1 MSRWKK
7 FLSMLMAAVF
17 MLSTGVQAFAGTSL
31 DTALNKVNLYT
42 KGSQGAQLLTWKGVV
57 DPHNFA
63 ATIIVYKAEDGKE
76 YPAYCANPNRPG
88 VENLAG
94 KSYDVDADQKDT
106 DPAVWGVITNGYPYK
121 TPQELGVNTEYEA
134 YYATKMAVWAVV
146 HDNYSNL
153 NDWKANGSQNAKVE
167 KAMKDLVAKGRANQ
181 YVYRTWLAMNP
192 KSPKAEPDSKDS
204 NYLSQEYT
212 LECNVD
218 IRSYRVVIDGDVPA
232 GAKVTD
238 ANNNEKD
245 TFDGS
250 EKTFKVLI
258 PAESAGN
265 GGSFR
270 VLVKGKLENKA
281 VLFGKSHANKQDY
294 YVAPLPS
301 YNGDSWVDLVYGE
314 KGTDPNPDTPDQPGT
329 PDNPDT
335 PNTPTPSTDLQILK
349 VDKGTQ
355 KGLAGAVFK
364 VDVDATTIGHYVTDG
379 SGQVTIQNVSGTVSV
394 TEEVPPE
401 GYVLDENNHKDIEIT
416 DAKPIVITFAN
427 EEMAELEVT
436 KVDQDTGEALAGA
449 TLRVAYDGGH
459 DSFDV
464 YTNASGKAVL
474 SNLKS
479 GTYTVTEITAP
490 DGYILDKTSHSI
502 KLEPGKKATI
512 SIPNRAKPGL
522 VIKKYDEDTGLPLEN
537 AEFSVAK
544 KGGSIVHEGMTDKAG
559 QIRLEGLDEGWYTIT
574 ELAPPKGYLI
584 ATESKDVYLEPNK
597 CVEVKF
603 DNRLRPSLQIMK
615 IDAQTGEA
623 LSGAK
628 FKVTKTED
636 KTVSEYVTDDTG
648 TILIHDLD
656 EAVYTVE
663 EIEAPEGYRI
673 DPDSHKDIALE
684 WGKTKTLVFSDTK
697 NPVLEIQKIDSHTKK
712 PLEKA
717 KFKVTRTEDNT
728 VSEYLTNSEGK
739 ITIKNLTEGIYTVEE
754 IIAPTG
760 YILDTQHQEIEL
772 EAGKTKTLIYENT
785 KKPTLVITKTNVLT
799 EKPVPNTVFKIQ
811 RETENGGVVTLG
823 TYKTNQNGQIIL
835 KDVDPGWYVI
845 TEIRAAQG
853 MSLPKNPVTRKYLA
867 PGENAYMVGIQDSD
881 STAAESNGSGSN
893 ANQGTTGGGT
903 ANDAVSNGTVTKPAG
918 NEIKVTYGGDYGIG
932 EEIPN
937 YPLNS
942 IVIKKTDANTSELL
956 AGAAFEVRKVSEDIS
971 GNSGTIIGRYTTDKS
986 GIIVITGL
994 EAGAYIIEEVN
1005 PPTNYL
1011 LSENSQQQAW
1021 LKADG
1026 TSVVEVVFAN
1036 YPYGS
1041 ILITKV
1047 DAETNKPLAGA
1058 RFKVTT
1064 GDGTAAGNSNGE
1076 FTTNT
1081 NGEILVPNLKP
1092 GSYVVTELEAPA
1104 GYVRDTIPQTIE
1116 VGTDGGTYKVSFKN
1130 QPIGSLVILK
1140 KDADSRE
1147 PLAGAQFKV
1156 TTSKGEVVGNSN
1168 GLFTTDSNG
1177 SITIAGLEKGS
1188 YIIEE
1193 TKAPDGYVL
1202 EEQSRTIA
1210 IDYGRTYTEE
1220 FINRKMTSLV
1230 IKKVDDVTGAPL
1242 VGAKFF
1248 VEKQNGEHVGEY
1260 TTDKTG
1266 TILIP
1271 KLDPDWY
1278 VIRETA
1284 APEGYILD
1292 ETPKTVEVKTNVP
1305 TTVTFSNKPLSG
1317 IKIIKTDSETGAPLA
1332 NVVFS
1337 ISKLNGEKIGN
1348 FKTDKDGMV
1357 YISNLADGYYTVT
1370 ETEGLEGYH
1379 WDKEPKTVEVKSGK
1393 QTILEVENQP
1403 YSGLVIEKRNSRTD
1417 EPISGVEF
1425 LVTKLNGEQIG
1436 YYKTDSSGL
1445 IVIEGLENGKYL
1457 VKETKAAG
1465 GYIQDNEAKEVE
1477 IRDGRRTTLK
1487 VTNDPASSVL
1497 IRKIDSVTKQGI
1509 AGVKFLLY
1517 NSDNEP
1523 IGQFESDDQ
1532 GYIWIRKELPE
1543 GRYKLREIEPAAGYL
1558 SDNSEKTF
1566 YVQKGRT
1573 TEITWENT
1581 KEAGQIVITKRSSE
1595 FNELT
1600 GLPAGSPLSGAVFE
1614 IYNTTGNL
1622 VDKIVSDNRGI
1633 AGSKGL
1639 PVGVYV
1645 IKEVSAPRYY
1655 ALNTRELMAEIRHSG
1670 DIVRFEVLNGSISL
1684 DLTVQKKG
1692 PNSASPGQTIKY
1704 DIYEVANG
1712 SSGVLE
1718 NFYIHDRIPTDATRA
1733 LKVVTGTYS
1742 ERMYYKIT
1750 YKTNY
1755 RDYRTLAENLLT
1767 KNSYEYSLHPNAL
1780 GLANGEYVTDI
1791 RLEFPKASPGF
1802 KMLENMSVYC
1812 QVMPSIPKDYRIIN
1826 RADVGG
1832 RYGNE
1837 WESANTSWNTVV
1849 WAAPTPTVKLPK
1861 TGY

>member
-153 NDWKANGSQNAKVE
+153 NDWKANGSQNANVE

-181 YVYRTWLAMNP
+181 YVYKTWLAMNP

-212 LECNVD
+212 LDCNVD
-218 IRSYRVVIDGDVPA
+218 IRNYRVVIDGDVPA

-238 ANNNEKD
+238 VNNNEKD

-258 PAESAGN
+258 PVESAGD

-301 YNGDSWVDLVYGE
+301 YNGDSWVDLLYGE
-314 KGTDPNPDTPDQPGT
+314 PGTTPEKPDTPTD
-329 PDNPDT
+329 PDTPDT

-364 VDVDATTIGHYVTDG
+364 VEVDATTIGHYVTDS
-379 SGQVTIQNVSGTVSV
+379 SGQVTIKNVSGTVSV

-427 EEMAELEVT
+427 EEMAELEIT

-474 SNLKS
+474 TGLKS

-490 DGYILDKTSHSI
+490 DGYILDKTPHSI

-522 VIKKYDEDTGLPLEN
+522 LIKKYDEDTGLPLEN

-544 KGGSIVHEGMTDKAG
+544 KGGSIVYEGMTDKSG
-559 QIRLEGLDEGWYTIT
+559 QIKLEGLDEGWYTIT

-597 CVEVKF
+597 CVEIKF

-623 LSGAK
+623 LAGAK
-628 FKVTKTED
+628 FKVMKTED
-636 KTVSEYVTDDTG
+636 KTVSEYVTDETG
-648 TILIHDLD
+648 TILIRDLD

-697 NPVLEIQKIDSHTKK
+697 NPVLEIQKIDSQTKK
-712 PLEKA
+712 PLAGA
-717 KFKVTRTEDNT
+717 KFKVIHTEDNT
-728 VSEYLTNSEGK
+728 VSEYLTDESGK
-739 ITIKNLTEGIYTVEE
+739 IVIKNLTEGIYTIEE
-754 IIAPTG
+754 ITAPTG
-760 YILDTQHQEIEL
+760 YILDTQHKEIEL

-811 RETENGGVVTLG
+811 RETENGGVITLG
-823 TYKTNQNGQIIL
+823 TYKTDANGQIIL

>member
-7 FLSMLMAAVF
+7 FMSMLMAAVF

-153 NDWKANGSQNAKVE
+153 NDWKANGSQNANVE

-181 YVYRTWLAMNP
+181 YVYKTWLAMNP

-212 LECNVD
+212 LDCNVD
-218 IRSYRVVIDGDVPA
+218 IRNYRVVIDGDVPA

-238 ANNNEKD
+238 VNNNEKD

-258 PAESAGN
+258 PVESAGD

-301 YNGDSWVDLVYGE
+301 YNGDSWVDLLYGE
-314 KGTDPNPDTPDQPGT
+314 PGTTPGEPDTPTD
-329 PDNPDT
+329 PDTPDT

-364 VDVDATTIGHYVTDG
+364 VEVDATTIGHYVTDN
-379 SGQVTIQNVSGTVSV
+379 SGQVTIKNVSGTVSV

-416 DAKPIVITFAN
+416 DAKPIVMTFAN
-427 EEMAELEVT
+427 EEMAELEIT

-474 SNLKS
+474 SDLKS

-490 DGYILDKTSHSI
+490 DGYILDKTPHSI

-522 VIKKYDEDTGLPLEN
+522 LIKKYDEDTGLPLEN

-544 KGGSIVHEGMTDKAG
+544 KGGSIVYEGMTDKAG
-559 QIRLEGLDEGWYTIT
+559 QIKLEGLDPGWYTIT

-597 CVEVKF
+597 CVEIKF

-623 LSGAK
+623 LAGAK
-628 FKVTKTED
+628 FKVMKTED
-636 KTVSEYVTDDTG
+636 KTVSEYVTDETG
-648 TILIHDLD
+648 TILIRDLD

-697 NPVLEIQKIDSHTKK
+697 NPVLEIQKIDSQTKK
-712 PLEKA
+712 PLAGA
-717 KFKVTRTEDNT
+717 KFKVIHTEDNT
-728 VSEYLTNSEGK
+728 VSEYLTDESGK
-739 ITIKNLTEGIYTVEE
+739 IVIKNLTEGIYTIEE
-754 IIAPTG
+754 ITAPTG
-760 YILDTQHQEIEL
+760 YILDTQHKEIEL

-811 RETENGGVVTLG
+811 RETENGGVITLG
-823 TYKTNQNGQIIL
+823 TYKTDANGQIIL

-867 PGENAYMVGIQDSD
+867 PGENAYMAGTQ
-881 STAAESNGSGSN
+881 TPAEPEGSN
-893 ANQGTTGGGT
+893 SVQNPESGGT
-903 ANDAVSNGTVTKPAG
+903 ANDAVSNGTQTKPAG
-918 NEIKVTYGGDYGIG
+918 NNIKVTYGGDYGIG

-1193 TKAPDGYVL
+1193 IKAPDGYVL

-1210 IDYGRTYTEE
+1210 IDYGKTYTEE
-1220 FINRKMTSLV
+1220 FTNRKMTSLV

-1278 VIRETA
+1278 VIRETK

-1317 IKIIKTDSETGAPLA
+1317 IKIVKLDSETKAPLQGVTFA
-1332 NVVFS
+1332 VA
-1337 ISKLNGEKIGN
+1337 KMNGEKIGN

-1357 YISNLADGYYTVT
+1357 YVSNLENGYYTVT

-1600 GLPAGSPLSGAVFE
+1600 GLPAGSPLSGVVFE

-1742 ERMYYKIT
+1742 ERMYYKVT

-1837 WESANTSWNTVV
+1837 WESANTSWNTTV

>member
-7 FLSMLMAAVF
+7 FMSMLMAAVF

-31 DTALNKVNLYT
+31 DNALNKVNLYT

-76 YPAYCANPNRPG
+76 YPAYCANPNKPG

-94 KSYDVDADQKDT
+94 KSYDVDADQRDT

-121 TPQELGVNTEYEA
+121 TPQELGVDTEYQA

-153 NDWKANGSQNAKVE
+153 NDWKANGSQNANVE

-181 YVYRTWLAMNP
+181 YVYRTWLSMKP
-192 KSPKAEPDSKDS
+192 KTTKAEPDSKDS
-204 NYLSQEYT
+204 SYLSQEYT
-212 LECNVD
+212 LDCNVD
-218 IRSYRVVIDGDVPA
+218 IRSYRVVIDGDVPV

-238 ANNNEKD
+238 VNNNEKD
-245 TFDGS
+245 TFDAS
-250 EKTFKVLI
+250 EKAFKVLI
-258 PAESAGN
+258 PVESAGD

-314 KGTDPNPDTPDQPGT
+314 KGTDPNPDTPDQPDT
-329 PDNPDT
+329 PDNP
-335 PNTPTPSTDLQILK
+335 NVPTPSTDLQILK

-364 VDVDATTIGHYVTDG
+364 VEVNATTIGHYVTDS
-379 SGQVTIQNVSGTVSV
+379 SGQVTIKGVSGTVSV

-416 DAKPIVITFAN
+416 DTKPIVITFAN
-427 EEMAELEVT
+427 EEMAELEIT

-449 TLRVAYDGGH
+449 TLRIAYDGGH

-474 SNLKS
+474 TGLKS

-490 DGYILDKTSHSI
+490 DGYILDKTPHSI

-522 VIKKYDEDTGLPLEN
+522 LIKKYDEDTGLPLEN

-544 KGGSIVHEGMTDKAG
+544 KGGSIVYEGMTDKAG
-559 QIRLEGLDEGWYTIT
+559 QIKLEGLDEGWYTIT

-597 CVEVKF
+597 CIEIKF

-623 LSGAK
+623 LAGAK
-628 FKVTKTED
+628 FKVMKTED
-636 KTVSEYVTDDTG
+636 KTVSEYVTDETG
-648 TILIHDLD
+648 TILIRDLD
-656 EAVYTVE
+656 EAVYSVE

-697 NPVLEIQKIDSHTKK
+697 NPVLEIQKIDSQTKK
-712 PLEKA
+712 PLAGA

-728 VSEYLTNSEGK
+728 VSEYLTDETGK
-739 ITIKNLTEGIYTVEE
+739 IVIKNLTEGIYTIEE
-754 IIAPTG
+754 ITAPTG
-760 YILDTQHQEIEL
+760 YILDTQHKEIEL

-811 RETENGGVVTLG
+811 RETENGGVITLG
-823 TYKTNQNGQIIL
+823 TYKTDANGQIIL

-867 PGENAYMVGIQDSD
+867 PGENAYLAGIQDSN

-893 ANQGTTGGGT
+893 ANQGITGGGT
-903 ANDAVSNGTVTKPAG
+903 GNDTVSNGTQTKPAG
-918 NEIKVTYGGDYGIG
+918 NNIKVTYGGDYGIG

-994 EAGAYIIEEVN
+994 EAGAYIIEEVS

-1076 FTTNT
+1076 FVTDT

-1092 GSYVVTELEAPA
+1092 NSFVVTELEAPL

-1177 SITIAGLEKGS
+1177 SITIAGLEKNS
-1188 YIIEE
+1188 YLIEE
-1193 TKAPDGYVL
+1193 VRAPKGYVL

-1210 IDYGRTYTEE
+1210 VDYGKTYTVE
-1220 FINRKMTSLV
+1220 FTNKKMTSLV

-1393 QTILEVENQP
+1393 QTILEVENKP

-1417 EPISGVEF
+1417 EPIAGVEF

-1445 IVIEGLENGKYL
+1445 IVIEGLENGKFL

-1477 IRDGRRTTLK
+1477 IRDGKRTTLK

-1509 AGVKFLLY
+1509 EGVKFLLY

-1543 GRYKLREIEPAAGYL
+1543 GKYKLREIEPAAGYL

>member
-7 FLSMLMAAVF
+7 FMSMLMAAVF

-121 TPQELGVNTEYEA
+121 TPQELGVKTDYEA
-134 YYATKMAVWAVV
+134 YYITKMAVWAVV

-153 NDWKANGSQNAKVE
+153 NDWKANGSQNAHVE

-181 YVYRTWLAMNP
+181 HVYKSWLSTTP
-192 KSPKAEPDSKDS
+192 KTTAAAPDAKDDK
-204 NYLSQEYT
+204 YLSQEYT
-212 LECNVD
+212 LASNVG
-218 IRSYRVVIDGDVPA
+218 IRSYRVVIDGDVPS
-232 GAKVTD
+232 GSMVTD
-238 ANNNEKD
+238 MDNNPKD
-245 TFDGS
+245 SFEGTETS
-250 EKTFKVLI
+250 FKVLI
-258 PAESAGN
+258 PRDSIEKSGK
-265 GGSFR
+265 FR
-270 VLVKGKLENKA
+270 VLVKSRLENKA
-281 VLFGKSHANKQDY
+281 VMFGIAHSASKQDY

-301 YNGDSWVDLVYGE
+301 YNGDSWAELPYSADGTVPDL
-314 KGTDPNPDTPDQPGT
+314 PDTPTT
-329 PDNPDT
+329 PDNPNNPD
-335 PNTPTPSTDLQILK
+335 TPTPSTDLQILK

-355 KGLAGAVFK
+355 QGLAGAVFK
-364 VDVDATTIGHYVTDG
+364 VEVDATTIGHYVTDS
-379 SGQVTIQNVSGTVSV
+379 SGQVTIKNVSGTVSV

-449 TLRVAYDGGH
+449 TLRIVYDGGH

-474 SNLKS
+474 TGLKS
-479 GTYTVTEITAP
+479 GTYTITEIASP
-490 DGYILDKTSHSI
+490 DGYILDKTPHPI

-512 SIPNRAKPGL
+512 SIPNCAKPGL

-597 CVEVKF
+597 CIEVKF

-867 PGENAYMVGIQDSD
+867 PGENAYSADMQDVSSSRPETGSNTGTADNAQNGAANSGQKPNGSGPSD
-881 STAAESNGSGSN
+881 STVS
-893 ANQGTTGGGT
+893 GGT
-903 ANDAVSNGTVTKPAG
+903 PMQLAG
-918 NEIKVTYGGDYGIG
+918 NGIKVTYGGDYGIG

-1005 PPTNYL
+1005 PPTHYL

-1026 TSVVEVVFAN
+1026 TSIVEVVFAN

-1041 ILITKV
+1041 ILITKI
-1047 DAETNKPLAGA
+1047 DAATNKPLAGA

-1092 GSYVVTELEAPA
+1092 GSYVVSELEAPA
-1104 GYVRDTIPQTIE
+1104 GYVRDTTPQTIE

-1140 KDADSRE
+1140 A
-1147 PLAGAQFKV
+1147 
-1156 TTSKGEVVGNSN
+1156 
-1168 GLFTTDSNG
+1168 
-1177 SITIAGLEKGS
+1177 
-1188 YIIEE
+1188 
-1193 TKAPDGYVL
+1193 
-1202 EEQSRTIA
+1202 
-1210 IDYGRTYTEE
+1210 
-1220 FINRKMTSLV
+1220 
-1230 IKKVDDVTGAPL
+1230 
-1242 VGAKFF
+1242 
-1248 VEKQNGEHVGEY
+1248 
-1260 TTDKTG
+1260 
-1266 TILIP
+1266 
-1271 KLDPDWY
+1271 
-1278 VIRETA
+1278 
-1284 APEGYILD
+1284 
-1292 ETPKTVEVKTNVP
+1292 
-1305 TTVTFSNKPLSG
+1305 
-1317 IKIIKTDSETGAPLA
+1317 
-1332 NVVFS
+1332 
-1337 ISKLNGEKIGN
+1337 
-1348 FKTDKDGMV
+1348 
-1357 YISNLADGYYTVT
+1357 
-1370 ETEGLEGYH
+1370 
-1379 WDKEPKTVEVKSGK
+1379 
-1393 QTILEVENQP
+1393 
-1403 YSGLVIEKRNSRTD
+1403 EKR
-1417 EPISGVEF
+1417 
-1425 LVTKLNGEQIG
+1425 
-1436 YYKTDSSGL
+1436 
-1445 IVIEGLENGKYL
+1445 
-1457 VKETKAAG
+1457 
-1465 GYIQDNEAKEVE
+1465 
-1477 IRDGRRTTLK
+1477 
-1487 VTNDPASSVL
+1487 
-1497 IRKIDSVTKQGI
+1497 
-1509 AGVKFLLY
+1509 
-1517 NSDNEP
+1517 
-1523 IGQFESDDQ
+1523 
-1532 GYIWIRKELPE
+1532 
-1543 GRYKLREIEPAAGYL
+1543 
-1558 SDNSEKTF
+1558 
-1566 YVQKGRT
+1566 
-1573 TEITWENT
+1573 
-1581 KEAGQIVITKRSSE
+1581 
-1595 FNELT
+1595 
-1600 GLPAGSPLSGAVFE
+1600 
-1614 IYNTTGNL
+1614 
-1622 VDKIVSDNRGI
+1622 
-1633 AGSKGL
+1633 
-1639 PVGVYV
+1639 
-1645 IKEVSAPRYY
+1645 
-1655 ALNTRELMAEIRHSG
+1655 
-1670 DIVRFEVLNGSISL
+1670 
-1684 DLTVQKKG
+1684 
-1692 PNSASPGQTIKY
+1692 
-1704 DIYEVANG
+1704 
-1712 SSGVLE
+1712 
-1718 NFYIHDRIPTDATRA
+1718 
-1733 LKVVTGTYS
+1733 
-1742 ERMYYKIT
+1742 
-1750 YKTNY
+1750 
-1755 RDYRTLAENLLT
+1755 
-1767 KNSYEYSLHPNAL
+1767 
-1780 GLANGEYVTDI
+1780 
-1791 RLEFPKASPGF
+1791 
-1802 KMLENMSVYC
+1802 
-1812 QVMPSIPKDYRIIN
+1812 
-1826 RADVGG
+1826 
-1832 RYGNE
+1832 
-1837 WESANTSWNTVV
+1837 
-1849 WAAPTPTVKLPK
+1849 
-1861 TGY
+1861 

>member
-1 MSRWKK
+1 MIKGKK
-7 FLSMLMAAVF
+7 FMSMLLAAIF

-31 DTALNKVNLYT
+31 DNALNKVNLYA

-63 ATIIVYKAEDGKE
+63 ATIIVYRTEDGKE
-76 YPAYCANPNRPG
+76 YPAYCANPNKSG

-153 NDWKANGSQNAKVE
+153 NDWKANGSQNANVE

-218 IRSYRVVIDGDVPA
+218 IRSYRVVIDGDGPA

-238 ANNNEKD
+238 INNNEKD
-245 TFDGS
+245 SFDGT

-258 PAESAGN
+258 PVESAGD

-301 YNGDSWVDLVYGE
+301 YNGDSWVDLPYGTA
-314 KGTDPNPDTPDQPGT
+314 GVVPPDTPDQPGT
-329 PDNPDT
+329 PDT
-335 PNTPTPSTDLQILK
+335 PNTPKPSTDLQILK

-364 VDVDATTIGHYVTDG
+364 VEVDATTIGHYVTDS
-379 SGQVTIQNVSGTVSV
+379 SGQITIENVSGTVSV

-436 KVDQDTGEALAGA
+436 KVDQDTGETLAGA

-474 SNLKS
+474 SDLKS

-490 DGYILDKTSHSI
+490 DGYILDKTPHSI

-537 AEFSVAK
+537 AEFSIAK

-559 QIRLEGLDEGWYTIT
+559 QIRLEGLDPGWYTIT

-597 CVEVKF
+597 CIEVKF

-623 LSGAK
+623 LKGAK

-636 KTVSEYVTDDTG
+636 KTVSEYVTDETG
-648 TILIHDLD
+648 TILIRDLD

-728 VSEYLTNSEGK
+728 VSEYLTNAEGK
-739 ITIKNLTEGIYTVEE
+739 IVIENLTEGIYTVEE
-754 IIAPTG
+754 ITAPTG
-760 YILDTQHQEIEL
+760 YILDTQHKEIEL

-799 EKPVPNTVFKIQ
+799 EKPVPNTVFRIQ

-823 TYKTNQNGQIIL
+823 TYKTDKNGQIIL
-835 KDVDPGWYVI
+835 KDVEPGWYVI

-867 PGENAYMVGIQDSD
+867 PGENAYLANIQDSP
-881 STAAESNGSGSN
+881 SSKPE
-893 ANQGTTGGGT
+893 TGGSSESTGSTQKPDNSGT
-903 ANDAVSNGTVTKPAG
+903 ANGGTTSKPTG
-918 NEIKVTYGGDYGIG
+918 NNIKVTYGGDYGIG

-942 IVIKKTDANTSELL
+942 IVVKKTDANTSELL

-1005 PPTNYL
+1005 PPTHYL

-1041 ILITKV
+1041 ILVTKV
-1047 DAETNKPLAGA
+1047 DATTNKPLAGA

-1064 GDGTAAGNSNGE
+1064 GDGTAAGNNNGE

-1104 GYVRDTIPQTIE
+1104 GYVRDTTPQTIE

-1147 PLAGAQFKV
+1147 PLAGTQFKV

-1168 GLFTTDSNG
+1168 GIFTTDSNG

-1193 TKAPDGYVL
+1193 VKAPDGYVL

-1210 IDYGRTYTEE
+1210 IDYGKTYTEE
-1220 FINRKMTSLV
+1220 FTNRKMTSLV

-1278 VIRETA
+1278 VVRETK

-1348 FKTDKDGMV
+1348 FKTDKDGMA
-1357 YISNLADGYYTVT
+1357 YISSLEDGYYTVT

-1393 QTILEVENQP
+1393 QTIVEVENQP

-1425 LVTKLNGEQIG
+1425 LVTKMNGEQIG
-1436 YYKTDSSGL
+1436 YYKTDSSGM

-1465 GYIQDNEAKEVE
+1465 GFIQDNEAKEIE
-1477 IRDGRRTTLK
+1477 IRDGKRTTLK
-1487 VTNDPASSVL
+1487 VTNDPASSIL
-1497 IRKIDSVTKQGI
+1497 IRKIDSVTKKGI
-1509 AGVKFLLY
+1509 YGVKFLLY
-1517 NSDNEP
+1517 DGDNNP

-1532 GYIWIRKELPE
+1532 GYIHINKELPE
-1543 GRYKLREIEPAAGYL
+1543 GKYKLRELEPAKGYL
-1558 SDNSEKTF
+1558 RDDVPRTF
-1566 YVQKGRT
+1566 YVQNGKT
-1573 TEITWENT
+1573 TEITWENISQMGQIQIT
-1581 KEAGQIVITKRSSE
+1581 KKSSDDNPYNGFPAGTLLQGATFEVYDRANNLLDTMVSDKNGIATSKPLPIGRYVIRETKAPNFYAANANTIDAEIEFVGQIVRLEVLNSSLYTNVSVKKRGYAQVAPNQSIRYE
-1595 FNELT
+1595 FNDIKNNSTTQLT
-1600 GLPAGSPLSGAVFE
+1600 SFYWRDTLPAEAVR
-1614 IYNTTGNL
+1614 L
-1622 VDKIVSDNRGI
+1622 DKIV
-1633 AGSKGL
+1633 
-1639 PVGVYV
+1639 
-1645 IKEVSAPRYY
+1645 
-1655 ALNTRELMAEIRHSG
+1655 
-1670 DIVRFEVLNGSISL
+1670 
-1684 DLTVQKKG
+1684 
-1692 PNSASPGQTIKY
+1692 
-1704 DIYEVANG
+1704 
-1712 SSGVLE
+1712 
-1718 NFYIHDRIPTDATRA
+1718 
-1733 LKVVTGTYS
+1733 TGTWNQRLS
-1742 ERMYYKIT
+1742 YKIV
-1750 YKTNY
+1750 YKTNLNG
-1755 RDYRTLAENLLT
+1755 YRTLSDNLDT
-1767 KNSYEYSLHPNAL
+1767 SKNNVIAASPAAL
-1780 GLANGEYVTDI
+1780 GLPSNEYVT
-1791 RLEFPKASPGF
+1791 EVMFVFGTVKGGF
-1802 KMLENMSVYC
+1802 AQVETPYIYC
-1812 QVMPSIPKDYRIIN
+1812 TVLPNVRHEQRFTN
-1826 RADVGG
+1826 NTDVGG
-1832 RYGNE
+1832 LHQNQWIMGNDR
-1837 WESANTSWNTVV
+1837 WVTVV
-1849 WAAPTPTVKLPK
+1849 YGKKEAQKLPR

>member
-7 FLSMLMAAVF
+7 FMSMLMAAVF

-153 NDWKANGSQNAKVE
+153 NDWKANGSQNANVE

-181 YVYRTWLAMNP
+181 YVYKTWLAMNP

-212 LECNVD
+212 LECNVN

-238 ANNNEKD
+238 VNNNEKD
-245 TFDGS
+245 TFDAS

-258 PAESAGN
+258 PKEAVGD

-301 YNGDSWVDLVYGE
+301 YNGDSWVDLPYGTE
-314 KGTDPNPDTPDQPGT
+314 GTVPPDTPDPDT
-329 PDNPDT
+329 PDTPDT

-364 VDVDATTIGHYVTDG
+364 VEVDATTIGHYVTDS
-379 SGQVTIQNVSGTVSV
+379 SGQVTIKNISGTVSV

-416 DAKPIVITFAN
+416 DAKPIVMTFAN
-427 EEMAELEVT
+427 EEMAELEIT

-474 SNLKS
+474 SDLKS

-490 DGYILDKTSHSI
+490 DGYILDKTPHSI

-522 VIKKYDEDTGLPLEN
+522 LIKKYDEDTGLPLEN

-544 KGGSIVHEGMTDKAG
+544 KGGSIVYEGMTDKAG
-559 QIRLEGLDEGWYTIT
+559 QIKLEGLDPGWYTIT

-597 CVEVKF
+597 CVEIKF

-623 LSGAK
+623 LAGAK
-628 FKVTKTED
+628 FKVMKTED
-636 KTVSEYVTDDTG
+636 KTVSEYVTDETG
-648 TILIHDLD
+648 TILIRDLD

-673 DPDSHKDIALE
+673 DPDNHKDIALE

-697 NPVLEIQKIDSHTKK
+697 NPVLEIQKIDSQTKK
-712 PLEKA
+712 PLAGA

-728 VSEYLTNSEGK
+728 VSEYLTDESGK
-739 ITIKNLTEGIYTVEE
+739 IVIKNLMEGIYTIEE
-754 IIAPTG
+754 ITAPTG
-760 YILDTQHQEIEL
+760 YILDTQHKEIEL

-811 RETENGGVVTLG
+811 RETENGGVITLG
-823 TYKTNQNGQIIL
+823 TYKTDANGQIIL

-867 PGENAYMVGIQDSD
+867 PGENAYMAGTQ
-881 STAAESNGSGSN
+881 TPAEPEGSNNVQNPESGS
-893 ANQGTTGGGT
+893 T

-1168 GLFTTDSNG
+1168 GLFTSDSNG
-1177 SITIAGLEKGS
+1177 SITITGLEKGS

-1193 TKAPDGYVL
+1193 IKAPDGYVL
-1202 EEQSRTIA
+1202 EEQSCAIA
-1210 IDYGRTYTEE
+1210 IDYGKTYTVE
-1220 FINRKMTSLV
+1220 FTNKKMTSLV

-1278 VIRETA
+1278 VIRETK

-1393 QTILEVENQP
+1393 QTILEVEN
-1403 YSGLVIEKRNSRTD
+1403 T
-1417 EPISGVEF
+1417 
-1425 LVTKLNGEQIG
+1425 
-1436 YYKTDSSGL
+1436 
-1445 IVIEGLENGKYL
+1445 
-1457 VKETKAAG
+1457 
-1465 GYIQDNEAKEVE
+1465 
-1477 IRDGRRTTLK
+1477 
-1487 VTNDPASSVL
+1487 PASSLL
-1497 IRKIDSVTKQGI
+1497 IVKTDMETGKPLEGVSIDIAKQ
-1509 AGVKFLLY
+1509 K
-1517 NSDNEP
+1517 
-1523 IGQFESDDQ
+1523 
-1532 GYIWIRKELPE
+1532 
-1543 GRYKLREIEPAAGYL
+1543 
-1558 SDNSEKTF
+1558 
-1566 YVQKGRT
+1566 
-1573 TEITWENT
+1573 
-1581 KEAGQIVITKRSSE
+1581 
-1595 FNELT
+1595 
-1600 GLPAGSPLSGAVFE
+1600 
-1614 IYNTTGNL
+1614 
-1622 VDKIVSDNRGI
+1622 RGI
-1633 AGSKGL
+1633 PS
-1639 PVGVYV
+1639 
-1645 IKEVSAPRYY
+1645 S
-1655 ALNTRELMAEIRHSG
+1655 N
-1670 DIVRFEVLNGSISL
+1670 
-1684 DLTVQKKG
+1684 
-1692 PNSASPGQTIKY
+1692 
-1704 DIYEVANG
+1704 
-1712 SSGVLE
+1712 SGVL
-1718 NFYIHDRIPTDATRA
+1718 YLVLCLLIPVVAWALMQNELNTFAAT
-1733 LKVVTGTYS
+1733 
-1742 ERMYYKIT
+1742 
-1750 YKTNY
+1750 N
-1755 RDYRTLAENLLT
+1755 N
-1767 KNSYEYSLHPNAL
+1767 
-1780 GLANGEYVTDI
+1780 
-1791 RLEFPKASPGF
+1791 
-1802 KMLENMSVYC
+1802 
-1812 QVMPSIPKDYRIIN
+1812 
-1826 RADVGG
+1826 
-1832 RYGNE
+1832 
-1837 WESANTSWNTVV
+1837 
-1849 WAAPTPTVKLPK
+1849 
-1861 TGY
+1861 

>member
-1 MSRWKK
+1 
-7 FLSMLMAAVF
+7 MLMAAVF
-17 MLSTGVQAFAGTSL
+17 MLSTDVQAFAGTSL

-42 KGSQGAQLLTWKGVV
+42 KGSQGAQLLTWKGAI

-88 VENLAG
+88 VENLSG
-94 KSYDVDADQKDT
+94 KSYDVDVDKLDS

-134 YYATKMAVWAVV
+134 YYLTKMAVWAVV
-146 HDNYSNL
+146 HNNYSNL
-153 NDWKANGSQNAKVE
+153 NDWKANGSQNAHVE

-181 YVYRTWLAMNP
+181 HVYKTWLATTP
-192 KSPKAEPDSKDS
+192 KSAEITEDSIDS
-204 NYLSQEYT
+204 SYLSQEYT
-212 LECNVD
+212 LSSNAD
-218 IRSYRVVIDGDVPA
+218 IRSYCVVIDGNVPA
-232 GAKVTD
+232 GTKVTD
-238 ANNNEKD
+238 VNNSEKD
-245 TFDGS
+245 SFDGS
-250 EKTFKVLI
+250 EKSFKVLI
-258 PAESAGN
+258 PKDSVKSN
-265 GGSFR
+265 GTFR

-281 VLFGKSHANKQDY
+281 VMFGISHSANKQDY

-301 YNGDSWVDLVYGE
+301 YNGDSWVELAYNADGSVTPTPE
-314 KGTDPNPDTPDQPGT
+314 PDTPDT
-329 PDNPDT
+329 PTT
-335 PNTPTPSTDLQILK
+335 PNTPTPSTDIQILK

-364 VDVDATTIGHYVTDG
+364 VEVDATTIGHYVTDS
-379 SGQVTIQNVSGTVSV
+379 SGQVTIKNVSGTVSV

-416 DAKPIVITFAN
+416 DAKPIVVTFAN
-427 EEMAELEVT
+427 EEMAELEIT
-436 KVDQDTGEALAGA
+436 KVDQDTGETLAGA

-474 SNLKS
+474 TGLKS

-490 DGYILDKTSHSI
+490 DGYILDKTPHSI

-522 VIKKYDEDTGLPLEN
+522 LIKKYDEDTGLPLEN

-544 KGGSIVHEGMTDKAG
+544 KGGSIVYEGMTDKSG
-559 QIRLEGLDEGWYTIT
+559 QIKLEALDEGWYTIT

-597 CVEVKF
+597 CVEIKF

-623 LSGAK
+623 LAGAK
-628 FKVTKTED
+628 FKVMKTED
-636 KTVSEYVTDDTG
+636 KTVSEYVTDETG
-648 TILIHDLD
+648 TILIHDMD

-697 NPVLEIQKIDSHTKK
+697 NPVLEIQKIDSQTKK
-712 PLEKA
+712 PLAGA
-717 KFKVTRTEDNT
+717 KFKVIHTEDNT
-728 VSEYLTNSEGK
+728 VSEYLTDETGK
-739 ITIKNLTEGIYTVEE
+739 IVIKNLTEGIYTIEE
-754 IIAPTG
+754 ITAPTG
-760 YILDTQHQEIEL
+760 FILDTQHKEIEL

-811 RETENGGVVTLG
+811 RETENGGVITLG
-823 TYKTNQNGQIIL
+823 TYKTDANGQIIL

-867 PGENAYMVGIQDSD
+867 PGENAYLVGIQDSD

-932 EEIPN
+932 EEISN

-1064 GDGTAAGNSNGE
+1064 GDGAAAGNSNGE

-1156 TTSKGEVVGNSN
+1156 TTSKGEVVGTTN

-1193 TKAPDGYVL
+1193 IKAPDGYVL
-1202 EEQSRTIA
+1202 EEQTCTIA
-1210 IDYGRTYTEE
+1210 VDYGKTYTVE
-1220 FINRKMTSLV
+1220 FTNKKMTSLV

-1284 APEGYILD
+1284 APEGFILD

-1317 IKIIKTDSETGAPLA
+1317 IKIIKTDSETKAPLQGVTFA
-1332 NVVFS
+1332 VA
-1337 ISKLNGEKIGN
+1337 KMNGEKIGN

-1393 QTILEVENQP
+1393 QTILEVENTPASSLLIVKTDMETGKPLEGVSFDIAKQDGEKIGTFTTDKNGRIVVDLP
-1403 YSGLVIEKRNSRTD
+1403 EGNYTVVETAARESYELDSKVYDVTVKAGRQEVLRVQNKALSGLRLKKIDAVTG
-1417 EPISGVEF
+1417 EPIYNVEF
-1425 LVTKLNGEQIG
+1425 MVFDKNNKVVGTFYTDNRGMIDFSSVLTEGRYTIRETRNQEGYYPDHTPRTVEFVAGKVTEIVWKNQPQAGQIQVTKLSA
-1436 YYKTDSSGL
+1436 D
-1445 IVIEGLENGKYL
+1445 
-1457 VKETKAAG
+1457 
-1465 GYIQDNEAKEVE
+1465 DNEV
-1477 IRDGRRTTLK
+1477 
-1487 VTNDPASSVL
+1487 N
-1497 IRKIDSVTKQGI
+1497 
-1509 AGVKFLLY
+1509 
-1517 NSDNEP
+1517 
-1523 IGQFESDDQ
+1523 
-1532 GYIWIRKELPE
+1532 
-1543 GRYKLREIEPAAGYL
+1543 
-1558 SDNSEKTF
+1558 
-1566 YVQKGRT
+1566 
-1573 TEITWENT
+1573 
-1581 KEAGQIVITKRSSE
+1581 
-1595 FNELT
+1595 
-1600 GLPAGSPLSGAVFE
+1600 GLPAGTPLAGAIFEVYNYKSGNLADRFITGADGRGVSKALPLGRYIVKEVKSPSYYQL
-1614 IYNTTGNL
+1614 NTQEMDVTIEFATQIIKLEFTNKSANTGVSIKKTGN
-1622 VDKIVSDNRGI
+1622 VEAMPGD
-1633 AGSKGL
+1633 
-1639 PVGVYV
+1639 
-1645 IKEVSAPRYY
+1645 
-1655 ALNTRELMAEIRHSG
+1655 TIR
-1670 DIVRFEVLNGSISL
+1670 
-1684 DLTVQKKG
+1684 
-1692 PNSASPGQTIKY
+1692 Y
-1704 DIYEVANG
+1704 DIRTVRNT
-1712 SSGVLE
+1712 STVPLTDFFWRDVL
-1718 NFYIHDRIPTDATRA
+1718 PTDAVR
-1733 LKVVTGTYS
+1733 LRKIVTGTYNQS
-1742 ERMYYKIT
+1742 VKYKILAT
-1750 YKTNY
+1750 TNKGKQLIIA
-1755 RDYRTLAENLLT
+1755 DNLSAT
-1767 KNSYEYSLHPNAL
+1767 QNNVIDCSNASL
-1780 GLANGEYVTDI
+1780 GLYSDEYVTTFTVVFGNVKAGFTSVEQPQVYAAVLKNLPGGYEFANKADI
-1791 RLEFPKASPGF
+1791 
-1802 KMLENMSVYC
+1802 
-1812 QVMPSIPKDYRIIN
+1812 
-1826 RADVGG
+1826 GG
-1832 RYGNE
+1832 KHGNE
-1837 WESANTSWNTVV
+1837 WVIGNSTWLTTIYRATANR
-1849 WAAPTPTVKLPK
+1849 LPK

>member
-1 MSRWKK
+1 MIKGKK
-7 FLSMLMAAVF
+7 FMSMLLAAIF

-31 DTALNKVNLYT
+31 DNALNKVNLYA

-63 ATIIVYKAEDGKE
+63 ATIIVYRAEDGKE
-76 YPAYCANPNRPG
+76 YPAYCANPNKSG

-153 NDWKANGSQNAKVE
+153 NDWKANGSQNANVE

-238 ANNNEKD
+238 INNNEKD
-245 TFDGS
+245 SFDGT

-258 PAESAGN
+258 PVESAGD

-301 YNGDSWVDLVYGE
+301 YNGDSWVDLPYGTA
-314 KGTDPNPDTPDQPGT
+314 GVVPPDTPDQPGT
-329 PDNPDT
+329 PDT
-335 PNTPTPSTDLQILK
+335 PNTPKPSTDLQILK

-364 VDVDATTIGHYVTDG
+364 VEVDATTIGHYVTDS
-379 SGQVTIQNVSGTVSV
+379 SGQITIENVSGTVSV

-436 KVDQDTGEALAGA
+436 KVDQDTGETLAGA

-474 SNLKS
+474 SDLKS

-490 DGYILDKTSHSI
+490 DGYILDKTPHSI

-537 AEFSVAK
+537 AEFSIAK

-559 QIRLEGLDEGWYTIT
+559 QIRLEGLDPGWYTIT

-597 CVEVKF
+597 CIEVKF

-623 LSGAK
+623 LKGAK

-636 KTVSEYVTDDTG
+636 KTVSEYVTDETG
-648 TILIHDLD
+648 TILIRDLD

-728 VSEYLTNSEGK
+728 VSEYLTNAEGK
-739 ITIKNLTEGIYTVEE
+739 IVIENLTEGIYTVEE
-754 IIAPTG
+754 ITAPTG
-760 YILDTQHQEIEL
+760 YILDTQHKEIEL

-799 EKPVPNTVFKIQ
+799 EKPVPNTVFRIQ

-823 TYKTNQNGQIIL
+823 TYKTDKNGQIIL
-835 KDVDPGWYVI
+835 KDVEPGWYVI

-867 PGENAYMVGIQDSD
+867 PGENAYLANIQDSP
-881 STAAESNGSGSN
+881 SSKPE
-893 ANQGTTGGGT
+893 TGGSSESTGSTQKPDNSGT
-903 ANDAVSNGTVTKPAG
+903 ANGGTTSKPTG
-918 NEIKVTYGGDYGIG
+918 NNIKVTYGGDYGIG

-942 IVIKKTDANTSELL
+942 IVVKKTDANTSELL

-1005 PPTNYL
+1005 PPTHYL

-1026 TSVVEVVFAN
+1026 TSIVEVVFAN

-1041 ILITKV
+1041 ILVTKV
-1047 DAETNKPLAGA
+1047 DATTNKPLAGA

-1064 GDGTAAGNSNGE
+1064 GDGTAAGNNNGE

-1104 GYVRDTIPQTIE
+1104 GYVRDTTPQTIE

-1147 PLAGAQFKV
+1147 PLAGTQFKV

-1168 GLFTTDSNG
+1168 GIFTTDSNG

-1193 TKAPDGYVL
+1193 VKAPGGYVL

-1210 IDYGRTYTEE
+1210 IDYGKTYTEE
-1220 FINRKMTSLV
+1220 FTNRKMTSLV

-1278 VIRETA
+1278 VVRETK

-1348 FKTDKDGMV
+1348 FKTDKDGMA
-1357 YISNLADGYYTVT
+1357 YISSLEDGYYTVT

-1393 QTILEVENQP
+1393 QTIVEVENQP

-1425 LVTKLNGEQIG
+1425 LVTKMNGEQIG
-1436 YYKTDSSGL
+1436 YYKTDSSGM

-1465 GYIQDNEAKEVE
+1465 GFIQDNEAKEIE
-1477 IRDGRRTTLK
+1477 IRDGKRTTLK
-1487 VTNDPASSVL
+1487 VTNDPASSIL
-1497 IRKIDSVTKQGI
+1497 IRKIDSVTKKGI
-1509 AGVKFLLY
+1509 YGVKFLLY
-1517 NSDNEP
+1517 DGDNNP

-1532 GYIWIRKELPE
+1532 GYIHINKELPE
-1543 GRYKLREIEPAAGYL
+1543 GKYKLRELEPAKGYL
-1558 SDNSEKTF
+1558 RDDVPRTF
-1566 YVQKGRT
+1566 YVQNGKT
-1573 TEITWENT
+1573 TEITWENISQMGQIQIT
-1581 KEAGQIVITKRSSE
+1581 KKSSDDNPYNGFPAGTLLQGATFEVYDRANNLLDTMVSDKNGIATSKPLPIGRYVIRETKAPNFYAANANTIDAEIEFVGQIVR
-1595 FNELT
+1595 L
-1600 GLPAGSPLSGAVFE
+1600 
-1614 IYNTTGNL
+1614 
-1622 VDKIVSDNRGI
+1622 
-1633 AGSKGL
+1633 
-1639 PVGVYV
+1639 
-1645 IKEVSAPRYY
+1645 
-1655 ALNTRELMAEIRHSG
+1655 
-1670 DIVRFEVLNGSISL
+1670 EVLNSSLYTNVSVKKRGYAQVAPNQSIRYEFNDIKNNSTTQLTSFYWRDTLPAEAVRL
-1684 DLTVQKKG
+1684 DK
-1692 PNSASPGQTIKY
+1692 I
-1704 DIYEVANG
+1704 I
-1712 SSGVLE
+1712 
-1718 NFYIHDRIPTDATRA
+1718 
-1733 LKVVTGTYS
+1733 TGTWNQRLS
-1742 ERMYYKIT
+1742 YKIV
-1750 YKTNY
+1750 YKTNLNG
-1755 RDYRTLAENLLT
+1755 YRTLSDNLDT
-1767 KNSYEYSLHPNAL
+1767 SKNNVIAASPAAL
-1780 GLANGEYVTDI
+1780 GLPSNEYVT
-1791 RLEFPKASPGF
+1791 EVMFVFGTVKGGF
-1802 KMLENMSVYC
+1802 AQVETPYIYC
-1812 QVMPSIPKDYRIIN
+1812 TVLPNVRHEQRFTN
-1826 RADVGG
+1826 NTDVGG
-1832 RYGNE
+1832 LHQNQWIMGNDR
-1837 WESANTSWNTVV
+1837 WVTVV
-1849 WAAPTPTVKLPK
+1849 YGKKEAQKLPR